1 MQSLTTFAALLL
13 ASVLFV
19 PLFKRAGLGTVLG
32 YLAVG
37 MLIGPFGVKLV
48 RDPDNLL
55 HTAELGVVML
65 LFVIGLELKPSRLWA
80 LRRSVFGLGLL
91 QMLGV
96 AVALAAAGWYV
107 GLSLSAASLVGIIL
121 ALSSTAF
128 VLPTLAERRELASRH
143 GREAFAILLFQDLSV
158 IPLLALIPLFG
169 TGRSTALTHP
179 AVGLGLLI
187 LVAVIGRPT
196 LGALFRYVARVN
208 SREVFTAAAL
218 VTVLGLALLMQ
229 AGGLSMSL
237 GAFVAGVLLA
247 DSEFRHEL
255 EASIAPFQGLL
266 LGLFFMA
273 VGMSTNL
280 SLLYKFPWQ
289 IIGLTAG
296 LLVIKFVVL
305 YGLRRI
311 LGGGKGEA
319 RMLSLALAQGGEFA
333 FVLFDAAQSFRVL
346 GEVQADKLTLVVALS
361 MAVSPLLLMLGDYL
375 ARRDARSEPARAFD
389 EMPSEASPV
398 VIAGFGRVGQ
408 IVGRLLLARG
418 IPFTALDV
426 DAGQVDT
433 VRKFG
438 FRVFYGDAA
447 NLDLLHAAQTS
458 EAKVFVLAI
467 DDVEASL
474 RTAELV
480 RKHFPEVQVVARA
493 RNRFHASRLMGLGID
508 HQIREALPSSLEMAR
523 WTLELLHEP
532 PALVDQ
538 MVMRFARHDAEL
550 LRRQQAIAHDEGK
563 MIQSSKEAREEL
575 VQILEEARK
584 AFAKSSRPSRA
595 SSTV

>member
-37 MLIGPFGVKLV
+37 MLIGPYGVKLV

-55 HTAELGVVML
+55 HTAELGVVLL

-80 LRRSVFGLGLL
+80 LRKSVFGLGAMQLF
-91 QMLGV
+91 GV
-96 AVALAAAGWYV
+96 AAALAAAGWYT
-107 GLSLSAASLVGIIL
+107 GLSLSAAALVGIIL

-128 VLPTLAERRELASRH
+128 VLPTLAERRELSTRY

-169 TGRSTALTHP
+169 TGKPTALTHP
-179 AVGLGLLI
+179 AVGLGLL
-187 LVAVIGRPT
+187 VAVVVVGRP
-196 LGALFRYVARVN
+196 LLDLLFRHVARVN
-208 SREVFTAAAL
+208 SREMFTAAAL

-237 GAFVAGVLLA
+237 GAFIAGVLLA

-280 SLLYKFPWQ
+280 TLLVKFPWQ
-289 IIGLTAG
+289 ILGLTAG
-296 LLVIKFVVL
+296 LVMIKVLVL
-305 YGLRRI
+305 YGLRRLVGGPK
-311 LGGGKGEA
+311 LGS
-319 RMLSLALAQGGEFA
+319 RMLALALAQGGEFA
-333 FVLFDAAQSFRVL
+333 FVLFDAAQSFKVL

-361 MAVSPLLLMLGDYL
+361 MAVSPLLLMFGDWL
-375 ARRDARSEPARAFD
+375 ARREAGRRPPKAYDQ
-389 EMPSEASPV
+389 MPSEASDV

-408 IVGRLLLARG
+408 VVGRLLLARG
-418 IPFTALDV
+418 IRFTALDA
-426 DAGQVDT
+426 DAGQVET

-438 FRVFYGDAA
+438 FKVFYGDAA
-447 NLDLLHAAQTS
+447 HLDLLHAAQVG

-480 RKHFPEVQVVARA
+480 KKHFPHVQIVARA
-493 RNRFHASRLMGLGID
+493 RNRFHASRLMDMGIER
-508 HQIREALPSSLEMAR
+508 QIREALPSSLEMAR

-538 MVMRFARHDAEL
+538 MVTRFARHDAEVL
-550 LRRQQAIAHDEGK
+550 ARQQAIDHDEGK
-563 MIQSSKEAREEL
+563 LIQSSKEARDEL
-575 VQILEEARK
+575 VQILEEARE
-584 AFAKSSRPSRA
+584 AFAKKERPA
-595 SSTV
+595 KVAGA

>member
-37 MLIGPFGVKLV
+37 MLIGPFGIKLV
-48 RDPDNLL
+48 RDPDNLM
-55 HTAELGVVML
+55 HTAELGVVLL

-80 LRRSVFGLGLL
+80 LRRSVFGLGAL
-91 QMLGV
+91 QLIGSAAAL
-96 AVALAAAGWYV
+96 AVAGRYL
-107 GLSLSAASLVGIIL
+107 GLSLSAAALVGIIL

-128 VLPTLAERRELASRH
+128 VLPTLAERRELSTRY
-143 GREAFAILLFQDLSV
+143 GRDAFAILLFQDLSV

-169 TGRSTALTHP
+169 TGKSTALTHP
-179 AVGLGLLI
+179 AVGLGLL
-187 LVAVIGRPT
+187 VAVAVVGRP
-196 LGALFRYVARVN
+196 LLNALFRHVARVN
-208 SREVFTAAAL
+208 SREMFTAAAL
-218 VTVLGLALLMQ
+218 VTVLGLALMMQ

-280 SLLYKFPWQ
+280 SLLVKFPWQ
-289 IIGLTAG
+289 ILGLTVG
-296 LLVIKFVVL
+296 LVAIKFGVL
-305 YGLRRI
+305 YGLRR
-311 LGGGKGEA
+311 LVGGAKPEA
-319 RMLSLALAQGGEFA
+319 RLLALALAQGGEFA

-361 MAVSPLLLMLGDYL
+361 MAVSPLLLMLGDFL
-375 ARRDARSEPARAFD
+375 ARVDVAKQAPRAFD
-389 EMPSEASPV
+389 EIPGEASEV

-418 IPFTALDV
+418 ARFTALDV
-426 DAGQVDT
+426 DAEQVDA

-438 FRVFYGDAA
+438 LKVFYGDAG
-447 NLDLLHAAQTS
+447 NLDVLHSAQLG

-467 DDVEASL
+467 DDVKASL

-480 RKHFPEVQVVARA
+480 RKHFPDVQIVARA
-493 RNRFHASRLMGLGID
+493 RNRFHANRLMDLGIER
-508 HQIREALPSSLEMAR
+508 QIRETLPSSLEMAR

-538 MVMRFARHDAEL
+538 MVSSFARHDAEVL
-550 LRRQQAIAHDEGK
+550 ARQQAIAHDEGK
-563 MIQSSKEAREEL
+563 LIQSSREAREEL
-575 VQILEEARK
+575 AQILEEARTAFVKK
-584 AFAKSSRPSRA
+584 AKGVKA
-595 SSTV
+595 

>member
-37 MLIGPFGVKLV
+37 MLIGPFGIKLV

-55 HTAELGVVML
+55 HTAELGVVLL

-80 LRRSVFGLGLL
+80 LRRPVFGLGAL
-91 QMLGV
+91 QLFGV
-96 AVALAAAGWYV
+96 AAALAGAGRYLL
-107 GLSLSAASLVGIIL
+107 GLSLPAASVVGIIL

-128 VLPTLAERRELASRH
+128 VLPTLAERRELSTRY

-169 TGRSTALTHP
+169 TGKSTALTHP
-179 AVGLGLLI
+179 AVGLGLLFV
-187 LVAVIGRPT
+187 VAVVGRP
-196 LGALFRYVARVN
+196 LLDSLFRYVARVN
-208 SREVFTAAAL
+208 SREMFTAAAL
-218 VTVLGLALLMQ
+218 VTVLGLALMMQ

-280 SLLYKFPWQ
+280 GLLVQFPMQ
-289 IIGLTAG
+289 ILGLTAG
-296 LLVIKFVVL
+296 LILVKVVVL
-305 YGLRRI
+305 YVLRR
-311 LGGGKGEA
+311 LMGGAAGEA
-319 RMLSLALAQGGEFA
+319 RMLALALAQGGEFA

-361 MAVSPLLLMLGDYL
+361 MAASPLLLLIGDRL
-375 ARRDARSEPARAFD
+375 ARAERNKLPVRAFD
-389 EMPSEASPV
+389 DMPDESSEV

-408 IVGRLLLARG
+408 IIGRLLLARG
-418 IPFTALDV
+418 VSFTALDA

-433 VRKFG
+433 VRRFG
-438 FRVFYGDAA
+438 LKVFYGDAA
-447 NLDLLHAAQTS
+447 HLDLLHAAQLS
-458 EAKVFVLAI
+458 QAKVFVLAI

-480 RKHFPEVQVVARA
+480 RKHFPHVQIVARA
-493 RNRFHASRLMGLGID
+493 RNRFHAGRLMDLGIER
-508 HQIREALPSSLEMAR
+508 QIRETLPSSLEMAR

-532 PALVDQ
+532 PALAEQ
-538 MVMRFARHDAEL
+538 MVSRFARHDAAVL
-550 LRRQQAIAHDEGK
+550 ARQQAISHDEGK
-563 MIQSSKEAREEL
+563 LIQSSLEAREEL
-575 VQILEEARK
+575 AQILEEARV
-584 AFAKSSRPSRA
+584 AFARKKG
-595 SSTV
+595 

>member
-37 MLIGPFGVKLV
+37 MLIGPSGIKLV
-48 RDPDNLL
+48 RDPDNLM
-55 HTAELGVVML
+55 HTAELGVILL

-80 LRRSVFGLGLL
+80 LRRSVFGLGAL
-91 QMLGV
+91 QLFGV
-96 AVALAAAGWYV
+96 AVALAGACRYF
-107 GLSLSAASLVGIIL
+107 GLSWSASAVVGIIL

-128 VLPTLAERRELASRH
+128 VLPTLAERRELSTRH

-169 TGRSTALTHP
+169 TGKPTALTHP
-179 AVGLGLLI
+179 AVGLGLLVA
-187 LVAVIGRPT
+187 VAVIGRP
-196 LGALFRYVARVN
+196 LLDALFRHVARVN
-208 SREVFTAAAL
+208 SREMFTAAAL

-273 VGMSTNL
+273 VGMATNL
-280 SLLYKFPWQ
+280 ELLVRQPLQ
-289 IIGLTAG
+289 IVGLTAG
-296 LLVIKFVVL
+296 LIAVKFAVL
-305 YGLRRI
+305 YALRR
-311 LGGGKGEA
+311 LVGGPAQEA
-319 RMLSLALAQGGEFA
+319 RQLSLALAQGGEFA

-346 GEVQADKLTLVVALS
+346 GEVQADRLTLVVALS
-361 MAVSPLLLMLGDYL
+361 MAFSPLLLLLGDRL
-375 ARRDARSEPARAFD
+375 TRMAREKAPVRAYD
-389 EMPSEASPV
+389 EMPDESSEV

-418 IPFTALDV
+418 VSFTALDA

-433 VRKFG
+433 VRRFG
-438 FRVFYGDAA
+438 LKVFYGDAA
-447 NLDLLHAAQTS
+447 HLDLLYAAQVNK
-458 EAKVFVLAI
+458 AKVLVLAI

-480 RKHFPEVQVVARA
+480 RRHFPHVQIVARA
-493 RNRFHASRLMGLGID
+493 RNRFHAGRLMDLGIER
-508 HQIREALPSSLEMAR
+508 QIRETLPASLEMAR
-523 WTLELLHEP
+523 WTLECLHEP
-532 PALVDQ
+532 PALAEQLVT
-538 MVMRFARHDAEL
+538 RFARHDAEVL
-550 LRRQQAIAHDEGK
+550 ARQQAIAHDEGK
-563 MIQSSKEAREEL
+563 LIQSSLEAREEL
-575 VQILEEARK
+575 AQVLEEARL
-584 AFAKSSRPSRA
+584 AFTRKGRGA
-595 SSTV
+595 

>member
-48 RDPDNLL
+48 RDPDNLM
-55 HTAELGVVML
+55 HTAELGVVLL

-80 LRRSVFGLGLL
+80 LRRSVFGLGAM
-91 QMLGV
+91 QMIGSAAAL
-96 AVALAAAGWYV
+96 AVAGRYL
-107 GLSLSAASLVGIIL
+107 GLSLSAAALVGIIL

-128 VLPTLAERRELASRH
+128 VLPTLAERRELSTRY
-143 GREAFAILLFQDLSV
+143 GRDAFAILLFQDLSV

-169 TGRSTALTHP
+169 TGKSTALTHP
-179 AVGLGLLI
+179 AVGLGLL
-187 LVAVIGRPT
+187 VAVAVVGRP
-196 LGALFRYVARVN
+196 LLNALFHHVARVN
-208 SREVFTAAAL
+208 SREMFTAAAL
-218 VTVLGLALLMQ
+218 VTVLGLALMMQ

-280 SLLYKFPWQ
+280 GLLVQFPWQ
-289 IIGLTAG
+289 ILGLTVG
-296 LLVIKFVVL
+296 LVAIKCGVL
-305 YGLRRI
+305 YGLRR
-311 LGGGKGEA
+311 LVGGAKPEA
-319 RMLSLALAQGGEFA
+319 RLLALALAQGGEFA

-361 MAVSPLLLMLGDYL
+361 MAVSPLLLMLGDFL
-375 ARRDARSEPARAFD
+375 ARVEAAKVPPRAFD
-389 EMPSEASPV
+389 EMPGEASEV

-408 IVGRLLLARG
+408 IVGRLMLARG
-418 IPFTALDV
+418 IRFTALDV
-426 DAGQVDT
+426 DTEQVDT

-438 FRVFYGDAA
+438 LKVFYGDAG
-447 NLDLLHAAQTS
+447 NLDVLHSAQLG

-467 DDVEASL
+467 DDVKASL
-474 RTAELV
+474 RAAELV
-480 RKHFPEVQVVARA
+480 HKHFPDVQIVARA
-493 RNRFHASRLMGLGID
+493 RNRFHAGRLMDLGIER
-508 HQIREALPSSLEMAR
+508 QIRETLPSSLEMAR

-532 PALVDQ
+532 PALVEQ
-538 MVMRFARHDAEL
+538 MMSSFARHDAEVL
-550 LRRQQAIAHDEGK
+550 ARQQAIAHDEGK
-563 MIQSSKEAREEL
+563 LIQSSREAREEL
-575 VQILEEARK
+575 AQILEEARTAFVKK
-584 AFAKSSRPSRA
+584 AKGVKA
-595 SSTV
+595 

>member
-37 MLIGPFGVKLV
+37 MLIGPYGVKLV

-55 HTAELGVVML
+55 HTAELGVVLL

-80 LRRSVFGLGLL
+80 LRQSVFGLGAMQLF
-91 QMLGV
+91 GV
-96 AVALAAAGWYV
+96 ATALAAGGWYL
-107 GLSLSAASLVGIIL
+107 GLSLSAAALVGIIL

-128 VLPTLAERRELASRH
+128 VLPTLAERRELSTRY

-169 TGRSTALTHP
+169 TGKPTALTHP
-179 AVGLGLLI
+179 AVGLGLLVV
-187 LVAVIGRPT
+187 VAVVGRP
-196 LGALFRYVARVN
+196 LLNLLFRHVARVN
-208 SREVFTAAAL
+208 SREMFTAAAL

-280 SLLYKFPWQ
+280 TLLVKFPWQ
-289 IIGLTAG
+289 IIGLTVG
-296 LLVIKFVVL
+296 LLAIKIVVL
-305 YGLRRI
+305 YGLRRLVGGPK
-311 LGGGKGEA
+311 LGS
-319 RMLSLALAQGGEFA
+319 RMLALALGQGGEFA
-333 FVLFDAAQSFRVL
+333 FVLFDAAQSFKVL

-361 MAVSPLLLMLGDYL
+361 MAVSPLLLMFGDWL
-375 ARRDARSEPARAFD
+375 ARREAGQQPPKAFD
-389 EMPSEASPV
+389 EMPSEASEV

-408 IVGRLLLARG
+408 VVGRLLLARG
-418 IPFTALDV
+418 IRFTALDV
-426 DAGQVDT
+426 DAGQVET

-447 NLDLLHAAQTS
+447 HLDLLHAAQLG

-480 RKHFPEVQVVARA
+480 KKHFPHVQIVARA
-493 RNRFHASRLMGLGID
+493 RNRFHASRLMDMGIQR
-508 HQIREALPSSLEMAR
+508 QIREALPSSLEMAR

-538 MVMRFARHDAEL
+538 MVSRFARHDAEL
-550 LRRQQAIAHDEGK
+550 LARQQAIDHDESK
-563 MIQSSKEAREEL
+563 LIQSSKEARDEL
-575 VQILEEARK
+575 VQILEEARV
-584 AFAKSSRPSRA
+584 AFAKKQRPTKVA
-595 SSTV
+595 GA

>member
-37 MLIGPFGVKLV
+37 MLIGPYGVKLV

-55 HTAELGVVML
+55 HTAELGVVLL

-80 LRRSVFGLGLL
+80 LRQSVFGLGAL
-91 QMLGV
+91 QLFGV
-96 AVALAAAGWYV
+96 AAALAGAGWYL
-107 GLSLSAASLVGIIL
+107 GLSLSAAALVGIIL

-128 VLPTLAERRELASRH
+128 VLPTLAERRELSTRY

-169 TGRSTALTHP
+169 TGKPTALTHP
-179 AVGLGLLI
+179 AVGLGLL
-187 LVAVIGRPT
+187 VAAAVVGRP
-196 LGALFRYVARVN
+196 LLNLLFRHVARVN
-208 SREVFTAAAL
+208 SREMFTAAAL
-218 VTVLGLALLMQ
+218 VTVRGLALAMQ

-280 SLLYKFPWQ
+280 TLLVRFPWQ
-289 IIGLTAG
+289 IAGLTAG
-296 LLVIKFVVL
+296 LVLIKIAVL
-305 YGLRRI
+305 YGLRRLVGGPK
-311 LGGGKGEA
+311 LGS
-319 RMLSLALAQGGEFA
+319 RMLALALAQGGEFA
-333 FVLFDAAQSFRVL
+333 FVLFDAAQSFKVL

-361 MAVSPLLLMLGDYL
+361 MAVSPLLLMFGDWL
-375 ARRDARSEPARAFD
+375 ARREAGRQPPRAFD
-389 EMPSEASPV
+389 EMPSEASDV

-408 IVGRLLLARG
+408 VVGRLLLARG
-418 IPFTALDV
+418 IRFTALDA
-426 DAGQVDT
+426 DAGQVET

-438 FRVFYGDAA
+438 FKVFYGDAA
-447 NLDLLHAAQTS
+447 HLDLLHAAQVG

-467 DDVEASL
+467 DDVQASL

-480 RKHFPEVQVVARA
+480 KKHFPHVQIVARA
-493 RNRFHASRLMGLGID
+493 RNRFHASRLMDMGIER
-508 HQIREALPSSLEMAR
+508 QIREALPSSLEMAR

-538 MVMRFARHDAEL
+538 MVTRFARHDAEVL
-550 LRRQQAIAHDEGK
+550 ARQQAIDHDEGK
-563 MIQSSKEAREEL
+563 LIQSSREAREEL
-575 VQILEEARK
+575 AQILEEARE
-584 AFAKSSRPSRA
+584 AFAKKERPA
-595 SSTV
+595 KVAGA

>member
-37 MLIGPFGVKLV
+37 MLIGPSGIKLV
-48 RDPDNLL
+48 RDPDNLM
-55 HTAELGVVML
+55 HTAELGVIML

-80 LRRSVFGLGLL
+80 LRRSVFGLGAL
-91 QMLGV
+91 QLFGV
-96 AVALAAAGWYV
+96 AAALAGAGRYL
-107 GLSLSAASLVGIIL
+107 GLSMPAAVVVGIIL

-128 VLPTLAERRELASRH
+128 VLPTLAERRELSTRH

-169 TGRSTALTHP
+169 TGKSTALTHP
-179 AVGLGLLI
+179 AVGLGLL
-187 LVAVIGRPT
+187 VAVAFLGRP
-196 LGALFRYVARVN
+196 LLNALFRHVARVN
-208 SREVFTAAAL
+208 SREMFTAAAL

-280 SLLYKFPWQ
+280 
-289 IIGLTAG
+289 G
-296 LLVIKFVVL
+296 LLVDQPL
-305 YGLRRI
+305 RI
-311 LGGGKGEA
+311 LGLTVGLILIKFIVLFLLRRLVGGEGREA
-319 RMLSLALAQGGEFA
+319 GALALALAQGGEFA

-346 GEVQADKLTLVVALS
+346 GEVQADRLTLVVALS
-361 MAVSPLLLMLGDYL
+361 MALSPLLLIVGDRI
-375 ARRDARSEPARAFD
+375 AKATQGKAPARPFD
-389 EMPSEASPV
+389 ELPAESSEV

-418 IPFTALDV
+418 ISFTALDA

-433 VRKFG
+433 MRRFG
-438 FRVFYGDAA
+438 LKVFYGDAA
-447 NLDLLHAAQTS
+447 HLDLLHAAQLAN
-458 EAKVFVLAI
+458 AKVFVLAV

-480 RKHFPEVQVVARA
+480 RRHFPHVQIVARA
-493 RNRFHASRLMGLGID
+493 RNRFHAGRLMGLGIER
-508 HQIREALPSSLEMAR
+508 QIREALPASLEMAR

-532 PALVDQ
+532 PALAEQLVK
-538 MVMRFARHDAEL
+538 RFARHDAEVL
-550 LRRQQAIAHDEGK
+550 ARQQAIAQDEGK
-563 MIQSSKEAREEL
+563 LIQSSLEAREEL
-575 VQILEEARK
+575 AQVLEEARL
-584 AFAKSSRPSRA
+584 AFTRKGRGA
-595 SSTV
+595 T

>member
-48 RDPDNLL
+48 RDPDNLM
-55 HTAELGVVML
+55 HTAELGVVLL

-80 LRRSVFGLGLL
+80 LRRSVFGLGAL
-91 QMLGV
+91 QLIGS
-96 AVALAAAGWYV
+96 AAALAAAGRYL
-107 GLSLSAASLVGIIL
+107 GLSLSAAALVGIIL

-128 VLPTLAERRELASRH
+128 VLPTLAERGELSTRY
-143 GREAFAILLFQDLSV
+143 GRDAFAILLFQDLSV

-169 TGRSTALTHP
+169 TGKSTALTHP
-179 AVGLGLLI
+179 AVGLGLL
-187 LVAVIGRPT
+187 VAVAVVGRP
-196 LGALFRYVARVN
+196 LLNALFRHVARVN
-208 SREVFTAAAL
+208 SREMFTAAAL
-218 VTVLGLALLMQ
+218 VTVLGLALMMQ

-280 SLLYKFPWQ
+280 SLLVKFPWQ
-289 IIGLTAG
+289 ILGLTVG
-296 LLVIKFVVL
+296 LVAIKCGVL
-305 YGLRRI
+305 YGLRR
-311 LGGGKGEA
+311 LVGGAKPEA
-319 RMLSLALAQGGEFA
+319 RLLALALAQGGEFA

-361 MAVSPLLLMLGDYL
+361 MAVSPLLLMLGDFL
-375 ARRDARSEPARAFD
+375 ARADAAKQAPRAFD
-389 EMPSEASPV
+389 EMPGEASEV

-418 IPFTALDV
+418 IRFTALDV
-426 DAGQVDT
+426 DTEQVDA

-438 FRVFYGDAA
+438 LKVFYGDAG
-447 NLDLLHAAQTS
+447 NLDVLHSAQLR

-467 DDVEASL
+467 DDVKASL

-480 RKHFPEVQVVARA
+480 RKHFPDVQIVARA
-493 RNRFHASRLMGLGID
+493 RNRFHASRLMDLGIER
-508 HQIREALPSSLEMAR
+508 QIRETLPSSLEMAR

-538 MVMRFARHDAEL
+538 MVSSFARHDAEVL
-550 LRRQQAIAHDEGK
+550 ARQQAIAHDEGK
-563 MIQSSKEAREEL
+563 LIQSSREAREEL
-575 VQILEEARK
+575 AQILEEART
-584 AFAKSSRPSRA
+584 AFVKKAKSVKA
-595 SSTV
+595 

>member
-37 MLIGPFGVKLV
+37 MLIGPYGVKLV

-55 HTAELGVVML
+55 HTAELGVVLL

-80 LRRSVFGLGLL
+80 LRKSVFGLGAMQLF
-91 QMLGV
+91 GV
-96 AVALAAAGWYV
+96 AAALAAAGLYT
-107 GLSLSAASLVGIIL
+107 GLSMSAAALVGIIL

-128 VLPTLAERRELASRH
+128 VLPTLAERRELSTRY

-169 TGRSTALTHP
+169 TGKPTALTHP
-179 AVGLGLLI
+179 AVGLGLL
-187 LVAVIGRPT
+187 VAVMVVGRP
-196 LGALFRYVARVN
+196 LLDLLFRHVARVN
-208 SREVFTAAAL
+208 SREMFTAAAL

-237 GAFVAGVLLA
+237 GAFIAGVLLA

-280 SLLYKFPWQ
+280 TLLVKFPWQ

-296 LLVIKFVVL
+296 LVMIKVVVL
-305 YGLRRI
+305 YGLRRLVGGPK
-311 LGGGKGEA
+311 LGS
-319 RMLSLALAQGGEFA
+319 RMLALALAQGGEFA
-333 FVLFDAAQSFRVL
+333 FVLFDAAQSFKVL

-361 MAVSPLLLMLGDYL
+361 MAVSPLLLMFGDWL
-375 ARRDARSEPARAFD
+375 ARREAGRRPPKAYDQ
-389 EMPSEASPV
+389 MPSEASDV

-408 IVGRLLLARG
+408 VVGRLLLARG
-418 IPFTALDV
+418 IRFTALDA
-426 DAGQVDT
+426 DAGQVET

-438 FRVFYGDAA
+438 FKVFYGDAA
-447 NLDLLHAAQTS
+447 HLDLLHAAQVG

-480 RKHFPEVQVVARA
+480 KKHFPHVQIVARA
-493 RNRFHASRLMGLGID
+493 RNRFHASRLIDMGIER
-508 HQIREALPSSLEMAR
+508 QIREALPSSLEMAR

-538 MVMRFARHDAEL
+538 MVTRFARHDAEVL
-550 LRRQQAIAHDEGK
+550 ARQQAIDHDEGK
-563 MIQSSKEAREEL
+563 LIQSSKEAHDEL
-575 VQILEEARK
+575 AQILEEARE
-584 AFAKSSRPSRA
+584 AFAKKARPA
-595 SSTV
+595 KAAGA

>member
-37 MLIGPFGVKLV
+37 MLIGPYGVKLV

-55 HTAELGVVML
+55 HTAELGVVLL

-80 LRRSVFGLGLL
+80 LRKSVFGLGAMQLF
-91 QMLGV
+91 GV
-96 AVALAAAGWYV
+96 AAALAAAGLYT
-107 GLSLSAASLVGIIL
+107 GLSMSAAALVGIIL

-128 VLPTLAERRELASRH
+128 VLPTLAERRELSTRY

-169 TGRSTALTHP
+169 TGKPTALTHP
-179 AVGLGLLI
+179 AVGLGLL
-187 LVAVIGRPT
+187 VAVMVVGRP
-196 LGALFRYVARVN
+196 LLDLLFRHVARIN
-208 SREVFTAAAL
+208 SREMFTAAAL

-237 GAFVAGVLLA
+237 GAFIAGVLLA

-280 SLLYKFPWQ
+280 TLLVKFPWQ

-296 LLVIKFVVL
+296 LVMIKVVVL
-305 YGLRRI
+305 YGLRRLVGGPK
-311 LGGGKGEA
+311 LGS
-319 RMLSLALAQGGEFA
+319 RMLALALAQGGEFA
-333 FVLFDAAQSFRVL
+333 FVLFDAAQSFKVL

-361 MAVSPLLLMLGDYL
+361 MAVSPLLLMFGDWL
-375 ARRDARSEPARAFD
+375 ARREAGRRPPKAYDQ
-389 EMPSEASPV
+389 MPSEASDV

-408 IVGRLLLARG
+408 VVGRLLLARG
-418 IPFTALDV
+418 IRFTALDA
-426 DAGQVDT
+426 DAGQVET

-438 FRVFYGDAA
+438 FKVFYGDAA
-447 NLDLLHAAQTS
+447 HLDLLHAAQVG

-480 RKHFPEVQVVARA
+480 KKHFPHVQIVARA
-493 RNRFHASRLMGLGID
+493 RNRFHASRLMDMGIER
-508 HQIREALPSSLEMAR
+508 QIREALPSSLEMAR

-538 MVMRFARHDAEL
+538 MVTRFARHDAEVL
-550 LRRQQAIAHDEGK
+550 ARQQAIDHDEGK
-563 MIQSSKEAREEL
+563 LIQSSKEARDEL
-575 VQILEEARK
+575 AQILEEARE
-584 AFAKSSRPSRA
+584 AFAKKARPA
-595 SSTV
+595 KAAGA

>member
-37 MLIGPFGVKLV
+37 MLIGPYGVKLV

-55 HTAELGVVML
+55 HTAELGVVLL

-80 LRRSVFGLGLL
+80 LRKSVFGLGAMQLF
-91 QMLGV
+91 GV
-96 AVALAAAGWYV
+96 AAALAAAGLYT
-107 GLSLSAASLVGIIL
+107 GLSLSAAALVGIIL

-128 VLPTLAERRELASRH
+128 VLPTLAERRELSTRY

-169 TGRSTALTHP
+169 TGKPTALTHP
-179 AVGLGLLI
+179 AVGLGLL
-187 LVAVIGRPT
+187 VAVMVVGRP
-196 LGALFRYVARVN
+196 LLDLLFRHVARVN
-208 SREVFTAAAL
+208 SREMFTAAAL

-237 GAFVAGVLLA
+237 GAFIAGVLLA

-280 SLLYKFPWQ
+280 TLLVKFPWQ
-289 IIGLTAG
+289 IIGLTVG
-296 LLVIKFVVL
+296 LVAIKIVVL
-305 YGLRRI
+305 YGLRRLVGGPK
-311 LGGGKGEA
+311 LGS
-319 RMLSLALAQGGEFA
+319 RMLALALAQGGEFA
-333 FVLFDAAQSFRVL
+333 FVLFDAAQSFKVL

-361 MAVSPLLLMLGDYL
+361 MAVSPLLLMFGDWL
-375 ARRDARSEPARAFD
+375 ARREAGRRPPKAYDQ
-389 EMPSEASPV
+389 MPSEASDV

-408 IVGRLLLARG
+408 VVGRLLLARG
-418 IPFTALDV
+418 IRFTALDA
-426 DAGQVDT
+426 DAGQVET

-438 FRVFYGDAA
+438 FKVFYGDAA
-447 NLDLLHAAQTS
+447 HLDLLHAAQVG

-480 RKHFPEVQVVARA
+480 KKHFPHVQIVARA
-493 RNRFHASRLMGLGID
+493 RNRFHASRLMDMGIER
-508 HQIREALPSSLEMAR
+508 QIREALPSSLEMAR

-538 MVMRFARHDAEL
+538 MVTRFARHDAEVL
-550 LRRQQAIAHDEGK
+550 ARQQAIDHDEGK
-563 MIQSSKEAREEL
+563 LIQSSKEARDEL
-575 VQILEEARK
+575 AQILEEARE
-584 AFAKSSRPSRA
+584 AFAKKARPA
-595 SSTV
+595 KAAGA

>member
-48 RDPDNLL
+48 RDPDNLM
-55 HTAELGVVML
+55 HIAELGVVLL

-80 LRRSVFGLGLL
+80 LRRSVFGLGAM
-91 QMLGV
+91 QMIGSAAAL
-96 AVALAAAGWYV
+96 AVAGRYLGLSLAAA
-107 GLSLSAASLVGIIL
+107 ALVGIIL

-128 VLPTLAERRELASRH
+128 VLPTLAERRELSTRY
-143 GREAFAILLFQDLSV
+143 GRDAFAILLFQDLSV

-169 TGRSTALTHP
+169 TGKSTALTHP
-179 AVGLGLLI
+179 AVGLGLL
-187 LVAVIGRPT
+187 VAVAVVGRP
-196 LGALFRYVARVN
+196 LLNALFHHVARVN
-208 SREVFTAAAL
+208 SREMFTAAAL
-218 VTVLGLALLMQ
+218 VTVLGLALMMQ

-280 SLLYKFPWQ
+280 GLLVQFPWQ
-289 IIGLTAG
+289 ILGLTVG
-296 LLVIKFVVL
+296 LVAIKCGVL
-305 YGLRRI
+305 YGLRR
-311 LGGGKGEA
+311 LAGGAKPEA
-319 RMLSLALAQGGEFA
+319 RLLALALAQGGEFA

-361 MAVSPLLLMLGDYL
+361 MAVSPLLLMLGDFL
-375 ARRDARSEPARAFD
+375 ARVEAAKVPPRAFD
-389 EMPSEASPV
+389 EMPGEASEV

-408 IVGRLLLARG
+408 IVGRLMLARG
-418 IPFTALDV
+418 IRFTALDV
-426 DAGQVDT
+426 DTEQVDT

-438 FRVFYGDAA
+438 LKVFYGDAG
-447 NLDLLHAAQTS
+447 NLDVLHSAQLG

-467 DDVEASL
+467 DDVKASL
-474 RTAELV
+474 RAAELV
-480 RKHFPEVQVVARA
+480 HKHFPDVQIVARA
-493 RNRFHASRLMGLGID
+493 RNRFHAGRLMDLGIER
-508 HQIREALPSSLEMAR
+508 QIRETLPSSLEMAR

-532 PALVDQ
+532 PALVEQ
-538 MVMRFARHDAEL
+538 MMSSFARHDAEVL
-550 LRRQQAIAHDEGK
+550 ARQQAIAHDESK
-563 MIQSSKEAREEL
+563 LIQSSREAREEL
-575 VQILEEARK
+575 AQILEEARTAFVKK
-584 AFAKSSRPSRA
+584 AKGVKA
-595 SSTV
+595 

>member
-37 MLIGPFGVKLV
+37 MLIGPYGVKLV

-55 HTAELGVVML
+55 HTAELGVVLL

-80 LRRSVFGLGLL
+80 LRQSVFGLGAL
-91 QMLGV
+91 QLFGV
-96 AVALAAAGWYV
+96 AAALAGAGWYL
-107 GLSLSAASLVGIIL
+107 GLSLSAAALVGIIL

-128 VLPTLAERRELASRH
+128 VLPTLAERRELSTRY

-169 TGRSTALTHP
+169 TGKPTALTHP
-179 AVGLGLLI
+179 AVGLGLL
-187 LVAVIGRPT
+187 VAAAVVGRP
-196 LGALFRYVARVN
+196 LLNLLFRHVARVN
-208 SREVFTAAAL
+208 SREMFTAAAL
-218 VTVLGLALLMQ
+218 VTVLGLALAMQ

-280 SLLYKFPWQ
+280 TLLVRFPWQ
-289 IIGLTAG
+289 IAGLTAG
-296 LLVIKFVVL
+296 LVLIKIAVL
-305 YGLRRI
+305 YGLRRLVGGPK
-311 LGGGKGEA
+311 LGS
-319 RMLSLALAQGGEFA
+319 RMLALALAQGGEFA
-333 FVLFDAAQSFRVL
+333 FVLFDAAQSFKVL

-361 MAVSPLLLMLGDYL
+361 MAVSPLLLMFGDWL
-375 ARRDARSEPARAFD
+375 ARREAGRQPPRAFD
-389 EMPSEASPV
+389 EMPSEASDV

-408 IVGRLLLARG
+408 VVGRLLLARG
-418 IPFTALDV
+418 IRFTALDA
-426 DAGQVDT
+426 DAGQVET

-438 FRVFYGDAA
+438 FKVFYGDAA
-447 NLDLLHAAQTS
+447 HLDLLHAAQVG

-467 DDVEASL
+467 DDVQASL

-480 RKHFPEVQVVARA
+480 KKHFPHVQIVARA
-493 RNRFHASRLMGLGID
+493 RNRFHASRLMDMGIER
-508 HQIREALPSSLEMAR
+508 QLREALPSSLEMAR

-538 MVMRFARHDAEL
+538 MVTRFARHDAEVL
-550 LRRQQAIAHDEGK
+550 ARQQAIDHDEGK
-563 MIQSSKEAREEL
+563 LIQSSREAREEL
-575 VQILEEARK
+575 AQILEEARE
-584 AFAKSSRPSRA
+584 AFAKKERPA
-595 SSTV
+595 KVAGA

>member
-37 MLIGPFGVKLV
+37 MLIGPFGIKLV
-48 RDPDNLL
+48 RDPDNLM
-55 HTAELGVVML
+55 HTAELGVILL

-80 LRRSVFGLGLL
+80 LRRSVFGLGVL
-91 QMLGV
+91 QLAGA
-96 AVALAAAGWYV
+96 AVALAAAGRYF
-107 GLSLSAASLVGIIL
+107 GLSMSAAALVGIIL

-128 VLPTLAERRELASRH
+128 VLPTLAERRELSTRY

-169 TGRSTALTHP
+169 TGKPTALTHP
-179 AVGLGLLI
+179 AVGLGLLVV
-187 LVAVIGRPT
+187 VALIGRP
-196 LGALFRYVARVN
+196 LLDALFRHVARVN
-208 SREVFTAAAL
+208 SREMFTAAAL
-218 VTVLGLALLMQ
+218 VTVLGLALMMQ

-280 SLLYKFPWQ
+280 SLLVKFPWQ
-289 IIGLTAG
+289 ILGLTVG
-296 LLVIKFVVL
+296 LVVIKFVML
-305 YGLRRI
+305 YGLRRLI
-311 LGGGKGEA
+311 GGQKADA
-319 RMLSLALAQGGEFA
+319 RLLALALAQGGEFA

-361 MAVSPLLLMLGDYL
+361 MALSPLLLMLGDRL
-375 ARRDARSEPARAFD
+375 ARAEADAQPPRAFD
-389 EMPSEASPV
+389 TMPNEAGEV

-418 IPFTALDV
+418 VPFTALDADPEQV
-426 DAGQVDT
+426 DA

-438 FRVFYGDAA
+438 LKVFYGDAG
-447 NLDLLHAAQTS
+447 NLDLLHAAQLR

-480 RKHFPEVQVVARA
+480 RRHFPHVQIVARA
-493 RNRFHASRLMGLGID
+493 RNRFHAGRLMDLGIQR
-508 HQIREALPSSLEMAR
+508 QIRETLPASFEMAR

-532 PALVDQ
+532 PALAEQLVS
-538 MVMRFARHDAEL
+538 RFARHDAEL
-550 LRRQQAIAHDEGK
+550 LARQQAIAHDESQL
-563 MIQSSKEAREEL
+563 IQSSRESRDEL
-575 VQILEEARK
+575 AQILEEARA
-584 AFAKSSRPSRA
+584 AFARKERGAQR
-595 SSTV
+595 VV

>member
-37 MLIGPFGVKLV
+37 MLIGPYGVKLV

-55 HTAELGVVML
+55 HTAELGVVLL

-80 LRRSVFGLGLL
+80 LRQSVFGLGAL
-91 QMLGV
+91 QLFGV
-96 AVALAAAGWYV
+96 AAALAGAGWYL
-107 GLSLSAASLVGIIL
+107 GLSLSAAALVGIIL

-128 VLPTLAERRELASRH
+128 VLPTLAERRELSTRY

-169 TGRSTALTHP
+169 TGKPTALTHP
-179 AVGLGLLI
+179 AVGLGLL
-187 LVAVIGRPT
+187 VAAAVVGRP
-196 LGALFRYVARVN
+196 LLNLLFRHVARVN
-208 SREVFTAAAL
+208 SREMFTAAAL
-218 VTVLGLALLMQ
+218 VTVLGLALAMQ

-280 SLLYKFPWQ
+280 TLLVRFPWQ
-289 IIGLTAG
+289 IAGLTAG
-296 LLVIKFVVL
+296 LVLIKIAVL
-305 YGLRRI
+305 YGLRRLVGGPK
-311 LGGGKGEA
+311 LGS
-319 RMLSLALAQGGEFA
+319 RMLALALAQGGEFA
-333 FVLFDAAQSFRVL
+333 FVLFDAAQSFKVL

-361 MAVSPLLLMLGDYL
+361 MAVSPLLLMFGDWL
-375 ARRDARSEPARAFD
+375 ARREAGRQPPRAFD
-389 EMPSEASPV
+389 EMPSEASDV

-408 IVGRLLLARG
+408 VVGRLLLARG
-418 IPFTALDV
+418 IRFTALDA
-426 DAGQVDT
+426 DAGQVET

-438 FRVFYGDAA
+438 FKVFYGDAA
-447 NLDLLHAAQTS
+447 HLDLLHAAQVG

-467 DDVEASL
+467 DDVQASL

-480 RKHFPEVQVVARA
+480 KKHFPHVQIVARA
-493 RNRFHASRLMGLGID
+493 RNRFHASRLMDMGIER
-508 HQIREALPSSLEMAR
+508 QIREALPSSLEMAR

-538 MVMRFARHDAEL
+538 MVTRFARHDAEVL
-550 LRRQQAIAHDEGK
+550 ARQQAIDHDEGK
-563 MIQSSKEAREEL
+563 LIQSSREAREEL
-575 VQILEEARK
+575 AQILEEARE
-584 AFAKSSRPSRA
+584 AFAKKERPA
-595 SSTV
+595 KVAGA

>member
-37 MLIGPFGVKLV
+37 MLIGPYGVKLV

-55 HTAELGVVML
+55 HTAELGVVLL

-80 LRRSVFGLGLL
+80 LRQSVFGLGAL
-91 QMLGV
+91 QLFGV
-96 AVALAAAGWYV
+96 AAALAGAGWYL
-107 GLSLSAASLVGIIL
+107 GLSLSAAALVGIIL

-128 VLPTLAERRELASRH
+128 VLPTLAERRELSTRY

-169 TGRSTALTHP
+169 TGKPTALTHP
-179 AVGLGLLI
+179 AVGLGLL
-187 LVAVIGRPT
+187 VAAAAVGRP
-196 LGALFRYVARVN
+196 LLNLLFRHVARVN
-208 SREVFTAAAL
+208 SREMFTAAAL

-280 SLLYKFPWQ
+280 TLLVRFPWQ
-289 IIGLTAG
+289 IAGLTAG
-296 LLVIKFVVL
+296 LVLIKIAVL
-305 YGLRRI
+305 YGLRRLVGGPK
-311 LGGGKGEA
+311 LGA
-319 RMLSLALAQGGEFA
+319 RMLALALAQGGEFA
-333 FVLFDAAQSFRVL
+333 FVLFDAAQSFKVL

-361 MAVSPLLLMLGDYL
+361 MAVSPLLLMFGDWL
-375 ARRDARSEPARAFD
+375 ARREAGRQPPKAFD
-389 EMPSEASPV
+389 EMPSEASDV

-408 IVGRLLLARG
+408 VVGRLLLARG
-418 IPFTALDV
+418 IRFTALDA
-426 DAGQVDT
+426 DAGQVET

-438 FRVFYGDAA
+438 FKVFYGDAA
-447 NLDLLHAAQTS
+447 HLDLLHAAQLG

-480 RKHFPEVQVVARA
+480 KKHFPHVQIVARA
-493 RNRFHASRLMGLGID
+493 RNRFHASRLMDMGIER
-508 HQIREALPSSLEMAR
+508 QIREALPSSLEMAR

-538 MVMRFARHDAEL
+538 MVTRFARHDAEVL
-550 LRRQQAIAHDEGK
+550 ARQQAIDHDEGK
-563 MIQSSKEAREEL
+563 LIQSSREAREEL
-575 VQILEEARK
+575 AQILEEARE
-584 AFAKSSRPSRA
+584 AFAKKERPA
-595 SSTV
+595 KVAGA

>member
-48 RDPDNLL
+48 RDPDNLM
-55 HTAELGVVML
+55 HTAELGVVLL

-80 LRRSVFGLGLL
+80 LRRSVFGLGAM
-91 QMLGV
+91 QMIGSAAAL
-96 AVALAAAGWYV
+96 AVAGRYLGLSLAAA
-107 GLSLSAASLVGIIL
+107 ALVGIIL

-128 VLPTLAERRELASRH
+128 VLPTLAERRELSTRY
-143 GREAFAILLFQDLSV
+143 GRDAFAILLFQDLSV

-169 TGRSTALTHP
+169 TGKSTALTHP
-179 AVGLGLLI
+179 AVGLGLL
-187 LVAVIGRPT
+187 VAVAVVGRP
-196 LGALFRYVARVN
+196 LLNALFHHVARVN
-208 SREVFTAAAL
+208 SREMFTAAAL
-218 VTVLGLALLMQ
+218 VTVLGLALMMQ

-280 SLLYKFPWQ
+280 GLLVQFPWQ
-289 IIGLTAG
+289 ILGLTVG
-296 LLVIKFVVL
+296 LVAIKCGVL
-305 YGLRRI
+305 YGLRR
-311 LGGGKGEA
+311 LAGGAKPEA
-319 RMLSLALAQGGEFA
+319 RLLALALAQGGEFA

-361 MAVSPLLLMLGDYL
+361 MAVSPLLLMLGDFL
-375 ARRDARSEPARAFD
+375 ARVEAAKVPPRAFD
-389 EMPSEASPV
+389 EMPGEASEV

-408 IVGRLLLARG
+408 IVGRLMLARG
-418 IPFTALDV
+418 IRFTALDV
-426 DAGQVDT
+426 DTEQVDT

-438 FRVFYGDAA
+438 LKVFYGDAG
-447 NLDLLHAAQTS
+447 NLDVLHSAQLG

-467 DDVEASL
+467 DDVKASL
-474 RTAELV
+474 RAAELV
-480 RKHFPEVQVVARA
+480 HKHFPDVQIVARA
-493 RNRFHASRLMGLGID
+493 RNRFHAGRLMDLGIER
-508 HQIREALPSSLEMAR
+508 QIRETLPSSLEMAR

-532 PALVDQ
+532 PALVEQ
-538 MVMRFARHDAEL
+538 MMSSFARHDAEVL
-550 LRRQQAIAHDEGK
+550 ARQQAIAHDESK
-563 MIQSSKEAREEL
+563 LIQSSREAREEL
-575 VQILEEARK
+575 AQILEEARTAFVKK
-584 AFAKSSRPSRA
+584 AKGVKA
-595 SSTV
+595 

>member
-37 MLIGPFGVKLV
+37 MLIGPFGIKLV
-48 RDPDNLL
+48 RDPDNLM
-55 HTAELGVVML
+55 HTAELGVVLL

-80 LRRSVFGLGLL
+80 LRRSVFGLGAL
-91 QMLGV
+91 QLIGSAAAL
-96 AVALAAAGWYV
+96 AVAGRYL
-107 GLSLSAASLVGIIL
+107 GLSLSAAALVGIIL

-128 VLPTLAERRELASRH
+128 VLPTLAERRELSTRY
-143 GREAFAILLFQDLSV
+143 GRDAFAILLFQDLSV

-169 TGRSTALTHP
+169 TGKSTALTHP
-179 AVGLGLLI
+179 AVGLGLL
-187 LVAVIGRPT
+187 VAVAVVGRP
-196 LGALFRYVARVN
+196 LLNALFRHVARVN
-208 SREVFTAAAL
+208 SREMFTAAAL
-218 VTVLGLALLMQ
+218 VTVLGLALMMQ

-280 SLLYKFPWQ
+280 SLLVKFPWQ
-289 IIGLTAG
+289 ILGLTAG
-296 LLVIKFVVL
+296 LVAIKFGVL
-305 YGLRRI
+305 YGLRR
-311 LGGGKGEA
+311 LVGGAKPEA
-319 RMLSLALAQGGEFA
+319 RLLALALAQGGEFA

-361 MAVSPLLLMLGDYL
+361 MAVSPLLLMLGDFL
-375 ARRDARSEPARAFD
+375 ARVDVAKQAPRAFD
-389 EMPSEASPV
+389 EMPGEASEV

-418 IPFTALDV
+418 ARFTALDV
-426 DAGQVDT
+426 DAEQVDA

-438 FRVFYGDAA
+438 LKVFYGDAG
-447 NLDLLHAAQTS
+447 NLDVLHSAQLG

-467 DDVEASL
+467 DDVKASL
-474 RTAELV
+474 RAAELV
-480 RKHFPEVQVVARA
+480 RKHFPNVQIVARA
-493 RNRFHASRLMGLGID
+493 RNRFHANRLMDLGIER
-508 HQIREALPSSLEMAR
+508 QIRETLPSSLEMAR

-538 MVMRFARHDAEL
+538 MVSSFARHDAEVL
-550 LRRQQAIAHDEGK
+550 ARQQAIAHDEGK
-563 MIQSSKEAREEL
+563 LIQSSREAREEL
-575 VQILEEARK
+575 AQILEEARTAFVKK
-584 AFAKSSRPSRA
+584 AKGVKA
-595 SSTV
+595 

>member
-37 MLIGPFGVKLV
+37 MLIGPYGVKLV

-55 HTAELGVVML
+55 HTAELGVVLL

-80 LRRSVFGLGLL
+80 LRKSVFGLGAMQLF
-91 QMLGV
+91 GV
-96 AVALAAAGWYV
+96 AAALAAAGLYT
-107 GLSLSAASLVGIIL
+107 GLSMSAAALVGIIL

-128 VLPTLAERRELASRH
+128 VLPTLAERRELSTRY

-169 TGRSTALTHP
+169 TGKPTALTHP
-179 AVGLGLLI
+179 AVGLGLL
-187 LVAVIGRPT
+187 VAVMVVGRP
-196 LGALFRYVARVN
+196 LLDLLFRHVARVN
-208 SREVFTAAAL
+208 SREMFTAAAL

-237 GAFVAGVLLA
+237 GAFIAGVLLA

-280 SLLYKFPWQ
+280 TLLVKFPWQ
-289 IIGLTAG
+289 IIGLTVG
-296 LLVIKFVVL
+296 LVMIKIVVL
-305 YGLRRI
+305 YGLRRLVGGPK
-311 LGGGKGEA
+311 LGS
-319 RMLSLALAQGGEFA
+319 RMLALALAQGGEFA
-333 FVLFDAAQSFRVL
+333 FVLFDAAQSFKVL

-361 MAVSPLLLMLGDYL
+361 MAVSPLLLMFGDWL
-375 ARRDARSEPARAFD
+375 ARREAGRRPPKAYDQ
-389 EMPSEASPV
+389 MPSEASDV

-408 IVGRLLLARG
+408 VVGRLLLARG
-418 IPFTALDV
+418 IRFTALDA
-426 DAGQVDT
+426 DAGQVET

-438 FRVFYGDAA
+438 FKVFYGDAA
-447 NLDLLHAAQTS
+447 HLDLLHAAQVG

-480 RKHFPEVQVVARA
+480 KKHFPHVQIVARA
-493 RNRFHASRLMGLGID
+493 RNRFHASRLMDMGIER
-508 HQIREALPSSLEMAR
+508 QIREALPSSLEMAR

-538 MVMRFARHDAEL
+538 MVTRFARHDAEVL
-550 LRRQQAIAHDEGK
+550 ARQQAIDHDEGK
-563 MIQSSKEAREEL
+563 LIQSSKEARDEL
-575 VQILEEARK
+575 AQILEEARE
-584 AFAKSSRPSRA
+584 AFAKKARPA
-595 SSTV
+595 KAAGA

>member
-37 MLIGPFGVKLV
+37 MLIGPFGVELV
-48 RDPDNLL
+48 RDPDNLM
-55 HTAELGVVML
+55 HTAELGVVLL

-80 LRRSVFGLGLL
+80 LRRSVFGLGAM
-91 QMLGV
+91 QMV
-96 AVALAAAGWYV
+96 AAATALAAGGLYL
-107 GLSLSAASLVGIIL
+107 GLSLSAAALVGIIL

-128 VLPTLAERRELASRH
+128 VLPTLAERRELSTRY
-143 GREAFAILLFQDLSV
+143 GRDAFAILLFQDLSV

-179 AVGLGLLI
+179 GVGLGV
-187 LVAVIGRPT
+187 LVVVAMIGRP
-196 LGALFRYVARVN
+196 LLNALFRHVARVD
-208 SREVFTAAAL
+208 SREMFTAAAL

-280 SLLYKFPWQ
+280 SLLVKFPLQ
-289 IIGLTAG
+289 ILGLTAG
-296 LLVIKFVVL
+296 LVTIKFITL
-305 YGLRRI
+305 YGLRRL
-311 LGGGKGEA
+311 LGGVKAEA
-319 RMLSLALAQGGEFA
+319 RMLALALAQGGEFA

-361 MAVSPLLLMLGDYL
+361 MAVSPLLLLIGDFL
-375 ARRDARSEPARAFD
+375 VRADAAKQPPRAFD
-389 EMPSEASPV
+389 EMPAEASEV

-408 IVGRLLLARG
+408 VVGRLLLARG
-418 IPFTALDV
+418 TRFTALDV
-426 DAGQVDT
+426 DAEQVET
-433 VRKFG
+433 VRRFG
-438 FRVFYGDAA
+438 LKVFYGDAA
-447 NLDLLHAAQTS
+447 NLDLLHAAQLRD
-458 EAKVFVLAI
+458 AKVFVLAI
-467 DDVEASL
+467 DDVKASL

-480 RKHFPEVQVVARA
+480 RKHFPHVQIVARA
-493 RNRFHASRLMGLGID
+493 RNRFHASRLMDLGIER
-508 HQIREALPSSLEMAR
+508 QIREALPSSLEMAR

-538 MVMRFARHDAEL
+538 MVTRFVRHDAEVL
-550 LRRQQAIAHDEGK
+550 ARQQAIAHDEGQ
-563 MIQSSKEAREEL
+563 MIQSTRAAREEL
-575 VQILEEARK
+575 AQILEEARA
-584 AFAKSSRPSRA
+584 AFSHKERGVKR
-595 SSTV
+595 

>member
-55 HTAELGVVML
+55 HTAELGVVLL

-80 LRRSVFGLGLL
+80 LRRSVFGLGAL
-91 QMLGV
+91 QLFG
-96 AVALAAAGWYV
+96 VALALAGAGFWL
-107 GLSLSAASLVGIIL
+107 GLSLSAAALVGIIL

-128 VLPTLAERRELASRH
+128 VLPTLAERRELSTRY

-169 TGRSTALTHP
+169 TGKPTALTHP
-179 AVGLGLLI
+179 AVGLGLL
-187 LVAVIGRPT
+187 VAAAVVGRP
-196 LGALFRYVARVN
+196 LLDALFRHVARVN
-208 SREVFTAAAL
+208 SREMFTAAAL
-218 VTVLGLALLMQ
+218 VTVLGLALMMQ

-280 SLLYKFPWQ
+280 SLLVTFPWQ
-289 IIGLTAG
+289 IAGLTAG
-296 LLVIKFVVL
+296 LLLVKIVVL
-305 YGLRRI
+305 YGLRR
-311 LGGGKGEA
+311 LVGGPPAGA
-319 RMLSLALAQGGEFA
+319 RMLALALAQGGEFA

-361 MAVSPLLLMLGDYL
+361 MAVSPLLLMLGDRVERSGK
-375 ARRDARSEPARAFD
+375 AREPARSFD
-389 EMPSEASPV
+389 DLPSEASEV

-426 DAGQVDT
+426 DAGQVEA
-433 VRKFG
+433 VRKFD

-447 NLDLLHAAQTS
+447 HLDLLHAAQVGQ
-458 EAKVFVLAI
+458 AKVFVLAI

-480 RKHFPEVQVVARA
+480 RKHFPQVQVVARA
-493 RNRFHASRLMGLGID
+493 RNRFHAGRLMGLGIER
-508 HQIREALPSSLEMAR
+508 QIRESLPSSLEMAR

-538 MVMRFARHDAEL
+538 MITRFARHDADVL
-550 LRRQQAIAHDEGK
+550 ARQQAIAHDEGK
-563 MIQSSKEAREEL
+563 LIQSSKEAREEL
-575 VQILEEARK
+575 AQILEEAREAFVEK
-584 AFAKSSRPSRA
+584 AKATKSA
-595 SSTV
+595 SA